1 MTTPGHLLGASVG
14 PWEVEGQ
21 PWRETSVPVSDSPT
35 WVYEIDTGAS
45 RYHDDLRSKGGTSVC
60 PFPQPSIR
68 FMMQVGSKEAFRAG
82 GEEVMEDG
90 AC

>member
-1 MTTPGHLLGASVG
+1 MTTPGHLKGASVG
-14 PWEVEGQ
+14 PRELEGQ

-35 WVYEIDTGAS
+35 YCYEEDAGAYS
-45 RYHDDLRSKGGTSVC
+45 YHDDLRSKGGTSVC

-82 GEEVMEDG
+82 GEEFMEDG

>member
-1 MTTPGHLLGASVG
+1 MTTLGPLKGASVG
-14 PWEVEGQ
+14 PRELEGQ
-21 PWRETSVPVSDSPT
+21 PWREACVAVSGSPT
-35 WVYEIDTGAS
+35 YGYVTYTGAS
-45 RYHDDLRSKGGTSVC
+45 MYHDDLRSKGGTSVC

-82 GEEVMEDG
+82 GEEFMEDG